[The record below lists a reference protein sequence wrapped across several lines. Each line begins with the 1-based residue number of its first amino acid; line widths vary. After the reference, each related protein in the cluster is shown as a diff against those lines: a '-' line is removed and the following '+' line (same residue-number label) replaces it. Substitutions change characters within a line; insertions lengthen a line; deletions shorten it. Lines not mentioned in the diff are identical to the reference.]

1 MTAKNTVLG
10 VIGGSGI
17 YKMDG
22 VDFVREHSIETPFGK
37 PSDAVLEAKL
47 FERNVFFLPRHGR
60 GHVWTPG
67 EVNYRANVY
76 ALKSLGVTHILAVS
90 AVGIM
95 KDTILPGHMV
105 VPDQIYDRTKG
116 SRPSTFFG
124 EGIVGHVMFADP
136 FCDEMRTVILGA
148 ASACHATVH
157 NGGCYVCMEGPQ
169 FSTRAESRHYRE
181 TLRPSVI
188 GMTAIPEAKLA
199 REAEMSY
206 AMLAL
211 ATDFDCWHETEEDVT
226 VEAVMAVVK
235 ANSTLANNIIKE
247 VAKSLPKTSS
257 APSLAAAQHAIMTD
271 RSKIPQAT
279 KEKIALLWSQYL

>member
-1 MTAKNTVLG
+1 M
-10 VIGGSGI
+10 
-17 YKMDG
+17 
-22 VDFVREHSIETPFGK
+22 
-37 PSDAVLEAKL
+37 
-47 FERNVFFLPRHGR
+47 
-60 GHVWTPG
+60 
-67 EVNYRANVY
+67 
-76 ALKSLGVTHILAVS
+76 
-90 AVGIM
+90 
-95 KDTILPGHMV
+95 

-235 ANSTLANNIIKE
+235 ANATLANNIIKE

-279 KEKIALLWSQYL
+279 KEKTALLWGRYL